1 MPVELSLDVPRT
13 LDGPAIAR
21 SVVRSRF
28 ARELRAAELANL
40 LLVIAELTSNAIL
53 HGTGPVRLR
62 VDVGDDGLVR
72 GEVIDQGSGFAHA
85 LDRRGVEDV
94 GGRGLRIVGSLAERW
109 GVHEGTSHVWF
120 ELSPSGDAEPV
131 DPRLGV
137 EERPQQLD

>member
-1 MPVELSLDVPRT
+1 
-13 LDGPAIAR
+13 
-21 SVVRSRF
+21 
-28 ARELRAAELANL
+28 
-40 LLVIAELTSNAIL
+40 
-53 HGTGPVRLR
+53 
-62 VDVGDDGLVR
+62 
-72 GEVIDQGSGFAHA
+72 
-85 LDRRGVEDV
+85 VEDV